1 MTDENAVEQRC
12 TINDNKCSRGNIAI
26 IWSQYINPVGQNGR
40 TLRRGR
46 TTLTLFFV
54 ASPRHNISLTQM
66 YGRNLSIT
74 NIWCFKDESRW
85 SVMAGEITSPLT
97 ILPILISRKDDI
109 LRADIKDL
117 QPPSSQDVPL
127 SNLKKNDIVF
137 LMRTA
142 TKYVV
147 FGQ

>member
-46 TTLTLFFV
+46 TSLALFFV

-66 YGRNLSIT
+66 YGPNLSVT
-74 NIWCFKDESRW
+74 NIWCFKDKSRW
-85 SVMAGEITSPLT
+85 VCDGGRDYQPVDDLANINKPERWYFTSWY
-97 ILPILISRKDDI
+97 
-109 LRADIKDL
+109 
-117 QPPSSQDVPL
+117 QGPPTSIFSGCPL
-127 SNLKKNDIVF
+127 SNTKKNDIVF

-142 TKYVV
+142 TL
-147 FGQ
+147 